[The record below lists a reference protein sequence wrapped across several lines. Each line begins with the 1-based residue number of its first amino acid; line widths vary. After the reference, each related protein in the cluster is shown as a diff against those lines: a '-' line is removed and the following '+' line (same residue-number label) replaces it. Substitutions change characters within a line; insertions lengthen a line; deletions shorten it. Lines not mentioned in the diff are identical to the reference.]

1 MLRANATAEALQK
14 VTSVLGIAPE
24 QAMNLSVA
32 EKYIE
37 AFANL
42 AKESNTV
49 VVPANV
55 GDAAGMVTQMLSV
68 MKGIQK

>member
-1 MLRANATAEALQK
+1 
-14 VTSVLGIAPE
+14 
-24 QAMNLSVA
+24 MNLSVA